1 MRRVIIVED
10 ETAAAVNLRSM
21 LASID
26 SNVEVLAVLESVEE
40 AVEFFSS
47 DVEADVVFMDIHL
60 ADGESFRIFQSVDIN
75 IPIIFTTAY
84 DEYALQAFKV
94 NSIDYILKPYKEED
108 LRRAL
113 DKLER
118 LTVGERTT
126 QKDSREKMVREVHGE
141 NMQTMLLRYKDK
153 LIPVTADEVAFFYT
167 SEERVTV
174 TTLKGD
180 SYPVDK
186 TLESLS
192 QQLSPEKFFR
202 ANRQFIVSRR
212 AVKDIAVWFGS
223 RLALNLTIETPER
236 IIISKARVPEFKS
249 WLQSIHTDK

>member
-126 QKDSREKMVREVHGE
+126 QKDSREKMVREVHGD

-180 SYPVDK
+180 CYPVDK

-223 RLALNLTIETPER
+223 RLALNLTIEAPER

-249 WLQSIHTDK
+249 WLQSVHTDK

>member
-126 QKDSREKMVREVHGE
+126 QKDSREKMVREVHGD

-180 SYPVDK
+180 CYPVDK
-186 TLESLS
+186 TL
-192 QQLSPEKFFR
+192 
-202 ANRQFIVSRR
+202 
-212 AVKDIAVWFGS
+212 
-223 RLALNLTIETPER
+223 
-236 IIISKARVPEFKS
+236 
-249 WLQSIHTDK
+249 

>member
-126 QKDSREKMVREVHGE
+126 QKDSREKMVREVHGD

-180 SYPVDK
+180 CYPVDK

-249 WLQSIHTDK
+249 WLQSVHTD

>member
-126 QKDSREKMVREVHGE
+126 QKDSREKMVREVHGD

-180 SYPVDK
+180 CYPVDK

>member
-126 QKDSREKMVREVHGE
+126 QKDSREKMVREVHGD

-180 SYPVDK
+180 CYPVDK

-192 QQLSPEKFFR
+192 QQLSPEKFFS

-249 WLQSIHTDK
+249 WLQSVHTDK